1 MNKNLKFKLY
11 DKKKNEIV
19 NYVDCSISIADGGVQ
34 SFNKDGIM
42 QGTLNNRHLIPIQY
56 AGKKDRNGIE
66 IYQGFIVKR
75 IDRVTKEHVITG
87 AVTFKNCS
95 WWIENKIEN
104 RKVLLFT
111 LSPVDTVV
119 GNIYQ
124 DKELAREIGYEFK
137 GEIENG

>member
-1 MNKNLKFKLY
+1 MFSNLKFKLY
-11 DKKKNEIV
+11 DKKVNKIV
-19 NYVDCSISIADGGVQ
+19 NYVDCSISVADGGVQ
-34 SFNKDGIM
+34 SFKNGIM

-56 AGKKDRNGIE
+56 AGKKDVNDNE

-95 WWIENKIEN
+95 WWIENKIQN
-104 RKVLLFT
+104 KKVPLFT
-111 LSPVDTVV
+111 LSPVDEVI

-124 DKELAREIGYEFK
+124 DKELGSEIGYEFK
-137 GEIENG
+137 GVIENG

>member
-56 AGKKDRNGIE
+56 AGKKDIKGIE
-66 IYQGFIVKR
+66 IYQGFIVERFDIKG
-75 IDRVTKEHVITG
+75 HVITG

-95 WWIENKIEN
+95 WWIENKVRNI
-104 RKVLLFT
+104 KVPLFT
-111 LSPVDTVV
+111 LSEVDSVI

>member
-1 MNKNLKFKLY
+1 M
-11 DKKKNEIV
+11 
-19 NYVDCSISIADGGVQ
+19 
-34 SFNKDGIM
+34 
-42 QGTLNNRHLIPIQY
+42 
-56 AGKKDRNGIE
+56 
-66 IYQGFIVKR
+66 
-75 IDRVTKEHVITG
+75 ITG

-111 LSPVDTVV
+111 LSPVDEVI

-124 DKELAREIGYEFK
+124 DKKLAHEIGYEFK

>member
-56 AGKKDRNGIE
+56 AGKKDIKGIE
-66 IYQGFIVKR
+66 IYQGFIVERFDIKG
-75 IDRVTKEHVITG
+75 HVITG
-87 AVTFKNCS
+87 AVAFKNCS
-95 WWIENKIEN
+95 WWIENKVEN
-104 RKVLLFT
+104 RKVPLFT
-111 LSPVDTVV
+111 LSAADSVI
-119 GNIYQ
+119 GNIYE
-124 DKELAREIGYEFK
+124 DKELAWEIGCEFEE
-137 GEIENG
+137 EIKNG

>member
-1 MNKNLKFKLY
+1 MNTNLKFKLY

-34 SFNKDGIM
+34 SFDKDGIM

-56 AGKKDRNGIE
+56 AGKKDMNGTE

-75 IDRVTKEHVITG
+75 IDVKGHVITG

-95 WWIENKIEN
+95 WWIENKVEN
-104 RKVLLFT
+104 REVQLFT
-111 LSPVDTVV
+111 LSAVDSVI

-124 DKELAREIGYEFK
+124 DKELGREIGYEFK
-137 GEIENG
+137 GVIENG

>member
-1 MNKNLKFKLY
+1 MNTNLKFKLY
-11 DKKKNEIV
+11 DKKKNKIV

-56 AGKKDRNGIE
+56 AGKKDIKGIE
-66 IYQGFIVKR
+66 IYQGFIVERFDIKG
-75 IDRVTKEHVITG
+75 HVITG
-87 AVTFKNCS
+87 AVAFKNCS
-95 WWIENKIEN
+95 WWIENKVQNI
-104 RKVLLFT
+104 KVPLFT
-111 LSPVDTVV
+111 LSEVDSVI

-124 DKELAREIGYEFK
+124 YKELAREIGYEFK